1 MTSPTLKAILSLFIC
16 PILANI
22 EANLYMENK
31 CSKETQALIIRDF
44 ELDIG
49 DKEISDEELFDHLAN
64 QVAYMIEYRLDF
76 LLSLMYRLDILE
88 YKINDVLHN
97 RTAEAP
103 NIGLARLI
111 VERQKERIFTK
122 QHYKQTKLKDLD
134 DEFTDLAF

>member
-1 MTSPTLKAILSLFIC
+1 MEK
-16 PILANI
+16 PI
-22 EANLYMENK
+22 
-31 CSKETQALIIRDF
+31 SKETKTLIIRDF
-44 ELDIG
+44 ELEVGED
-49 DKEISDEELFDHLAN
+49 EISDEALFDHLAN

-88 YKINDVLHN
+88 YKINDVLQN

-134 DEFTDLAF
+134 DEYTDLAF